1 MWDGYTGVRLHN
13 LKELAPFC
21 GTGKISLYSAN
32 GIHPSLVGVG
42 HCLCSLVSS
51 MIRMILQLMA
61 VLLDRHDV
69 W

>member
-1 MWDGYTGVRLHN
+1 
-13 LKELAPFC
+13 
-21 GTGKISLYSAN
+21 LYSAN